1 MSQNVPEGKIARA
14 KVAST
19 AVLKLGMSE
28 LGHKVKRSFMSRESS
43 EETKKKLD
51 EKNAAILFNALTQ
64 LRGTA
69 LKLAQMIGMEL
80 DLLPSSYASE
90 LQKSFHQVPPLN
102 RVLIRKIMVKE
113 LGKPVDK
120 LFKNYTPKAFAAA
133 SLGQVHKA
141 ELFDGTKVAVKV
153 QYPGIGAAIDSD
165 LAMVRTL
172 VSRLRDAKIIL
183 QSLQEIE
190 ARLQE
195 EVDYRIESR
204 NTRWFATQQTLE
216 QIHIPIVYDQHSARH
231 VLTTQYL
238 DGLHLEEWLA
248 THPTQGQRNR
258 AAQLLYDF
266 FVHSTRDLQCLHADP
281 NPGNYLFRADGSIGV
296 LDFGCVRHLSDHFIK
311 VFPQLLCAYLDG
323 ERQILLQA
331 YEDIGMPFADLSPDD
346 HEKLLRPFAA
356 WVSEPFL
363 HDSFD
368 FGQNNDYTKRGQE
381 LMMQFA
387 KTLDAPDFLVDE
399 FVFFNRTTYGLCK
412 IFERMGASVRLR
424 HHWIDEEGQNA

>member
-1 MSQNVPEGKIARA
+1 MSQNVPESKIARA

-19 AVLKLGMSE
+19 AALKLGISE
-28 LGHKVKRSFMSRESS
+28 LGHKVKRSFMSRENG
-43 EETKKKLD
+43 EETKQKLD

-80 DLLPSSYASE
+80 DLLPSSYAKE

-113 LGKPVDK
+113 LGKPVEK
-120 LFKNYTPKAFAAA
+120 LFKTYSPKAFAAA

-204 NTRWFATQQTLE
+204 NTRWFAAHQTLE
-216 QIHIPIVYDQHSARH
+216 HIHIPAVHDQHSARH

-238 DGLHLEEWLA
+238 DGMHLEEWLA
-248 THPTQGQRNR
+248 THPTQDQRNK

-266 FVHSTRDLQCLHADP
+266 FVHSARDLQCLHADP
-281 NPGNYLFRADGSIGV
+281 NPGNYLFRADGSLGII
-296 LDFGCVRHLSDHFIK
+296 DFGCVRHLSDHFMQ
-311 VFPQLLCAYLDG
+311 VFPQLLRAYLDG
-323 ERQILLQA
+323 DREILLQA
-331 YEDIGMPFADLSPDD
+331 YEDIGMPFADLSSDH

-363 HDSFD
+363 QNSFD
-368 FGQNNDYTKRGQE
+368 FGQNSDYTKRGQE
-381 LMMQFA
+381 LMRQFA
-387 KTLDAPDFLVDE
+387 KTLDTPDFLVDE

-424 HHWIDEEGQNA
+424 HHWITKEK